1 MIISFKFS
9 VIELEIEHKI
19 LKELGEF
26 TIFCMKAISND
37 MKIKDISNIIQIKKK
52 IIKNQLAF
60 AISRKYLTDD
70 FILTQKGI
78 ETVKLFEFINNFNQR
93 KVKIAL
99 EHYIENDSKLFYSAN
114 NKKFEDDST
123 GYLMKDNLFYYKLQ
137 NKFDEI
143 IEKDRSKIKDFIL
156 VDFDDYKTII
166 ENYLND
172 FIFKINK
179 NEKQKFYNY
188 QIDERNFINELSN
201 EPDKMNTYIPIDIP
215 MIEINK
221 DITSD
226 FLDEEFINNLK
237 LRFNNFKYFN
247 LINGEVH
254 SENRFNVPK
263 KSSNLKL
270 ESKFNEVDIIKKIY
284 NLEKFIINEL
294 LLVDMKTETK
304 KFYDSKFLNVTKIMD
319 NIWEM

>member
-201 EPDKMNTYIPIDIP
+201 EPDKINTYIPIDIP

-319 NIWEM
+319 NI

>member
-319 NIWEM
+319 NI

>member
-9 VIELEIEHKI
+9 VFELEIEHKI

-52 IIKNQLAF
+52 IIKNQLTF

-201 EPDKMNTYIPIDIP
+201 ELDKMNTHIPIDIP

-237 LRFNNFKYFN
+237 LRFDNFKYFN

-270 ESKFNEVDIIKKIY
+270 ESKFNEVDIIKQFY
-284 NLEKFIINEL
+284 NLEKFIIDEL

-304 KFYDSKFLNVTKIMD
+304 KFYDSKFFNVTKIMD
-319 NIWEM
+319 NI